1 MKNITF
7 QTDSYSIP
15 FNLTCTVSGLK
26 KVYTSEEY
34 INGKLIR
41 FKGLANLIATYI
53 CRDAQKLLK
62 AGKTADEVRAHFNAP
77 TVAISTETAPVV
89 EEKPADNV
97 VLEPTPSL
105 TSHLV
110 TEEAPAVKELPIAKM
125 DKNGKYRTAKGYLI
139 SEFNLKNFQI
149 YVAPAIEN
157 VA

>member
-15 FNLTCTVSGLK
+15 FNLTCTVSGLT

-41 FKGLANLIATYI
+41 FKGLTNLIATYI

-62 AGKTADEVRAHFNAP
+62 AGKTAEEVRALLNKVTEAA
-77 TVAISTETAPVV
+77 TVPAAPVQ
-89 EEKPADNV
+89 EEKKEET

-110 TEEAPAVKELPIAKM
+110 EETAPAALPIAKM
-125 DKNGKYRTAKGYLI
+125 DKNGKYRTVKGYLI